1 MLRRKSLFWV
11 PAASVVCVP
20 KVPDGGKVVASG
32 ESKHWVSTQHWLIF
46 SWVLPR
52 FLCLVRVQTGSKSVD
67 MYHLLFM

>member
-32 ESKHWVSTQHWLIF
+32 ELKDWVSI
-46 SWVLPR
+46 
-52 FLCLVRVQTGSKSVD
+52 G
-67 MYHLLFM
+67 